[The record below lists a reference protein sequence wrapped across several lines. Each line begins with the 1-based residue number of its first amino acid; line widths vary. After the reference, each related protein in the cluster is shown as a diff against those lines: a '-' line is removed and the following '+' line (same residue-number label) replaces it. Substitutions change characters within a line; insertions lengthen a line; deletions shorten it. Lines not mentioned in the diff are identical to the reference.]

1 MHVLSVDHFKSLPVK
16 YISNKYLTIQ
26 EEQEKKNRMGFNR
39 KTDNLTITLLCPSL
53 LSGGS
58 LLTSR

>member
-1 MHVLSVDHFKSLPVK
+1 MHVLSVDHFKNLPVK

-53 LSGGS
+53 LPGGS